1 MEHLQ
6 HPKIFAFETR
16 NWKLFTKKLNAK
28 VLFSCSPETRWSA
41 RSLCSNWCQIQIRR
55 QNLRLERLH
64 TVRRNCSSIFKHNGE
79 EIKILST
86 KQSEAFP
93 NSSNTLQS
101 WKLNQ
106 FEQFMKVPN
115 PCECL
120 FESIPFRIPLFLV
133 CIDVRQWSASKLL
146 KRI

>member
-55 QNLRLERLH
+55 QNLRLGRLH
-64 TVRRNCSSIFKHNGE
+64 TVPKKLLQTSSNTTGGNQN
-79 EIKILST
+79 LS
-86 KQSEAFP
+86 KNKVKVFP

-120 FESIPFRIPLFLV
+120 FESIPFRILLFPV
-133 CIDVRQWSASKLL
+133 RIDVRQLSASKLL